1 MRLQRM
7 GLEQNISSC
16 ELRLFFIKHRKND
29 HALGCVAT
37 SSHDKVFSKMSL
49 HFCTH
54 LEDHTLR
61 SAALGVLGWAAEVR
75 EAHRFLA
82 AGHVYSFV

>member
-37 SSHDKVFSKMSL
+37 SSHDKGFSKMSL

-75 EAHRFLA
+75 KAHRFLA

>member
-1 MRLQRM
+1 M

-54 LEDHTLR
+54 LEDYTL
-61 SAALGVLGWAAEVR
+61 
-75 EAHRFLA
+75 
-82 AGHVYSFV
+82 